1 MTIPVIHDHDGSV
14 DDLLSLS
21 LLLLD
26 QNINL
31 KAVTITPA
39 DCYFKN
45 AYETTRKLLFKAG
58 KEHIPVGEGIYH
70 GINAFPA
77 DWRAKPKILNAL
89 PQLINEDT
97 GVLEA
102 VPEAHLLMAEQLA
115 MSAEK
120 VTVLLT
126 GPCTN
131 LVKALALDLGLCSK
145 IEQVIWMAGAFD
157 VRGNVATYNHDGSAE
172 WNVFWDPVSATQLMD
187 YPLSITFVP
196 LDVTNHVPVTL
207 DFLKKLA
214 QQAQHPWSNL
224 AAQFWATTLDT
235 IPAYE
240 YIYFM
245 WDVLATSLLS
255 IPEAFELEEVK
266 VKIAATGSAAGKTS
280 ISDTGQPAR
289 IARSVQLD
297 YFYDYVLST
306 FRQ

>member
-1 MTIPVIHDHDGSV
+1 MSLPVIHDHDGSA

-26 QNINL
+26 QKINL
-31 KAVTITPA
+31 MAVTITPA
-39 DCYFKN
+39 DCYFEN
-45 AYETTRKLLFKAG
+45 AYETTRKLLHKAG
-58 KEHIPVGEGIYH
+58 KQYIPVGEGFYH
-70 GINAFPA
+70 GINAFPSA
-77 DWRAKPKILNAL
+77 WRAKPKILNAL

-97 GVLEA
+97 DVLEA
-102 VPEAHLLMAEQLA
+102 VPAAHHLMAEQLA
-115 MSAEK
+115 KSNEK

-131 LVKALALDLGLCSK
+131 LVKALALDPGLSAK
-145 IEQVIWMAGAFD
+145 IEQVVWMAGAFN

-172 WNVFWDPVSATQLMD
+172 WNVFWDPVSASQLMD
-187 YPLSITFVP
+187 YQLPVTFVP

-214 QQAQHPWSNL
+214 RQAQYSWSNL

-255 IPEAFELEEVK
+255 VPEAFELEEAK
-266 VKIAATGSAAGKTS
+266 VKIAAKGSAAGKTS
-280 ISDTGQPAR
+280 ISGKGQPAR

>member
-1 MTIPVIHDHDGSV
+1 MIIPVIHDHDGSA

-26 QNINL
+26 KKINL

-39 DCYFKN
+39 DCYFEN

-58 KEHIPVGEGIYH
+58 KENIPVGEGIYH
-70 GINAFPA
+70 GINAFPSA
-77 DWRAKPKILNAL
+77 WRAKPKILNAL
-89 PQLINEDT
+89 PQLINEECD
-97 GVLEA
+97 VLESI
-102 VPEAHLLMAEQLA
+102 PEAHHLMAEQLA
-115 MSAEK
+115 KSEEK
-120 VTVLLT
+120 VSVLLT

-131 LVKALALDLGLCSK
+131 LVKALALNPGLSSK
-145 IEQVIWMAGAFD
+145 IEKIIWMAGAFD

-172 WNVFWDPVSATQLMD
+172 WNVFWDPVSSAQLLD
-187 YPLSITFVP
+187 YQLPITFVP
-196 LDVTNHVPVTL
+196 LDVTNHVPVTF
-207 DFLKKLA
+207 DFLRRLA
-214 QQAQHPWSNL
+214 RQADYPWSNL

-255 IPEAFELEEVK
+255 IPEAFKLEESK
-266 VKIAATGSAAGKTS
+266 VRIISKGASAGRTF

-289 IARSVQLD
+289 IARSVELN
-297 YFYDYVLST
+297 YFYDYVLTT